1 MYIQPTLNRKATT
14 MFAIVTLVAM
24 FAAPANQPKVQTL
37 PEIVVVSDTVRC
49 HKRDLV
55 QGSGSVVTCE
65 RK

>member
-1 MYIQPTLNRKATT
+1 
-14 MFAIVTLVAM
+14 MFAIITLVTM
-24 FAAPANQPKVQTL
+24 FAAPSNHKVQTL
-37 PEIVVVSDTVRC
+37 PEIVVVSDSVRC